1 MKRLMIGGALL
12 AASGMA
18 MAEAPG
24 GPNCGWGNM
33 VFQGQSG
40 LIPHLGASLT
50 NGTSGN
56 ATFGMTSG
64 TNGCSTD
71 GRLTYGGKEMIS
83 SLMGEL
89 TEDVARGEGDA
100 LNAVAAVLGVAAQDR
115 AHFAQVTHQNF
126 ERIFPSAQTDV
137 DSVIAALYA
146 VMAEDERLAA
156 YAA

>member
-1 MKRLMIGGALL
+1 MKQLLIGGALL

-100 LNAVAAVLGVAAQDR
+100 LNAVATVLGVAAEDR

-126 ERIFPSAQTDV
+126 ERIFPSAQADV
-137 DSVIAALYA
+137 DSVIAALYS
-146 VMAEDERLAA
+146 VMAEDSRLAA
-156 YAA
+156 YAV

>member
-1 MKRLMIGGALL
+1 MKKVLL
-12 AASGMA
+12 GSAMLAMSASAFAA
-18 MAEAPG
+18 APG

-64 TNGCSTD
+64 TNGCSTA
-71 GRLTYGGKEMIS
+71 GTLTYGGKEMVS

-100 LNAVAAVLGVAAQDR
+100 LNAVATVFGVAAEDR
-115 AHFAQVTHQNF
+115 QAFAAATHANF
-126 ERIFPSAQTDV
+126 ARIFPGDETTV
-137 DSVIAALYA
+137 DEVIDALYA
-146 VMAEDERLAA
+146 VMAEDERLAKYVA
-156 YAA
+156 